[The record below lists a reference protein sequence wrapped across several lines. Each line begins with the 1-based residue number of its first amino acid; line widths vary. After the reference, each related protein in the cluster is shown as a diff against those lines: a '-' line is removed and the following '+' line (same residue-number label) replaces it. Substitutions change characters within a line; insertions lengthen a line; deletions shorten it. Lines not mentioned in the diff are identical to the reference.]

1 MNSGLKYLIKNEINE
16 ELDNLFILSLIKF
29 KQTDG
34 KVCSKCG
41 VIQGSSFKGW
51 KKYYCKH
58 IEKEINKE
66 LEKKE
71 RKIKNKFLIFN
82 LACQDDQIVA

>member
-1 MNSGLKYLIKNEINE
+1 MNEGLRYLIKNEINE
-16 ELDNLFILSLIKF
+16 ELDNLFLLSLIKF

-34 KVCSKCG
+34 IVCAKCG
-41 VIQGSSFKGW
+41 LIQGSSFKGW

-58 IEKEINKE
+58 TEKIINKE

-71 RKIKNKFLIFN
+71 EKIKNKFLVFN
-82 LACQDDQIVA
+82 FACQDDQIVS

>member
-1 MNSGLKYLIKNEINE
+1 MKVGLKYLIKNEINS
-16 ELDNLFILSLIKF
+16 ELDDLFLLSLIGFRKLDG
-29 KQTDG
+29 QT
-34 KVCSKCG
+34 CPKCG
-41 VIQGSSFKGW
+41 IIQGFPNKGW

-58 IEKEINKE
+58 AEKIINKE

-71 RKIKNKFLIFN
+71 EKIKNKFMIFN